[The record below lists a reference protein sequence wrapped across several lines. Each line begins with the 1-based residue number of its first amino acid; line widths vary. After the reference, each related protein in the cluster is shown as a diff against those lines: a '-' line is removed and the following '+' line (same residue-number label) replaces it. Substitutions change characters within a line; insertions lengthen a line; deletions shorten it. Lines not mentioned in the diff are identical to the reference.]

1 MPGIAR
7 QSLAR
12 LLFGTLALPTLPTAA
27 SEPAAS
33 AIEEVFVTARK
44 RRENIQETPLAVTAL
59 TGADLREAG
68 LGQTEELSTVVPS
81 LHIQKGASNQIYIR
95 GIGERT
101 GYARVDPTVGIY
113 LDDLYLPRSDGQ
125 LVGLLDLEAVQV
137 LRGPQGTL
145 FGKNT
150 TGGAIV
156 LTLEKPHDTFDAYIE
171 GSLGNFNTRSAK
183 AMINGAL
190 TDTIAGR
197 LLLSST
203 KNDGFVRDAFT
214 GERFNSLDQKALI
227 GQLRWDINDAVTLDT
242 LAYHGKVRENLPG
255 NNCKINNENA
265 LFVNG
270 LGLMWPGD
278 TDATAP
284 HAYQDNCNNNSQEV
298 LGDLRVSHGPNPNYD
313 KDLDTTLAG
322 ITANIE
328 LSEQFQ
334 LKAVAGYREET
345 KGPALKSD
353 NDGGPENF
361 SEAIQIGDSVGR
373 SHSLELQL
381 NSSWF
386 DERLDIS
393 TGVFYMGESNSE
405 TSLLTAQLVGIDAAS
420 LLQLGLGSQPT
431 TPLVNGLPLVGQLL
445 GSPVLISEFDLDNT
459 TSAAY
464 LQAVWEATEQWQL
477 TGGLRYTVETRDS
490 RLGIRSSDADA
501 IANRLVLSG
510 RFGPGSDGLHPYL
523 GAGWIDDPVRIAHNL
538 FADQNGYGY
547 PDYPMAPG
555 YLQRD
560 QRKIRF
566 TELTPMLSAS
576 YQFDDTQLDGSAFNA
591 LMVYGTW
598 SNGFKSGFGEPLLT
612 DGLQVIEPETVE
624 NWELGFKADLFS
636 RALRLNGA
644 TYYMIFQNMQL
655 NTVGTDTQ
663 GNLAVTHQNAG
674 ESSIQGAELELSWMP
689 SANWMINF
697 NYSNNNYRFTEFTE
711 PDLITLAL
719 TGEKIPID
727 RSDEEFPLSP
737 EESASASIQH
747 TANAEWGRLTT
758 RLDASYK
765 SDIYHGLDRGSWLA
779 GRKDKDLAYS
789 EPYSLLGAR
798 ISWLSPSEDLSV
810 TLYGKNLLDKRY
822 FFGTS
827 VGDSLGTF
835 NRLIGEPRTYGLI
848 VRKQIQ

>member
-1 MPGIAR
+1 MAGMNRSVPIALGCLLAVLDAP
-7 QSLAR
+7 SLAAPSVA
-12 LLFGTLALPTLPTAA
+12 T
-27 SEPAAS
+27 

-44 RRENIQETPLAVTAL
+44 RKENIQETPIAVSAL
-59 TGADLREAG
+59 TGDDLREAG
-68 LGQTEELSTVVPS
+68 LGQTEDLSTVVPS

-125 LVGLLDLEAVQV
+125 LVGLLDLQAVQV

-156 LTLEKPHDTFDAYIE
+156 LTLEKPHDTFE
-171 GSLGNFNTRSAK
+171 GYAEATLGNFNTRSAK
-183 AMINGAL
+183 LMINGPL
-190 TDTIAGR
+190 TNNISAR
-197 LLLSST
+197 ALLSST
-203 KNDGFVRDAFT
+203 KNDGFVEDAFS
-214 GERFNSLDQKALI
+214 GERFNSLDQQAVI
-227 GQLRWDINDAVTLDT
+227 GQLRWDLSDATSFDL
-242 LAYHGKVRENLPG
+242 LAYRGKVRENLPG
-255 NNCKINNENA
+255 NNCRINNDDA

-284 HAYQDNCNNNSQEV
+284 HAYKDNCNNNSQEV
-298 LGDLRVSHGPNPNYD
+298 LGDLKVSHGPNPNYN
-313 KDLDTTLAG
+313 KDLDTTLVGA
-322 ITANIE
+322 TANFE
-328 LSEQFQ
+328 LSDRFQ
-334 LKAVAGYREET
+334 LKTVLGYREET

-353 NDGGPENF
+353 NDGGPADW

-373 SHSLELQL
+373 SYSAEIQIS
-381 NSSWF
+381 SSWF
-386 DERLDIS
+386 DDQLSIS
-393 TGVFYMGESNSE
+393 SGLFYMGETNSE

-420 LLQLGLGSQPT
+420 LAQLGAGSKPM
-431 TPLVNGLPLVGQLL
+431 TPLINGLPLVGQLL
-445 GSPVLISEFDLDNT
+445 GSPVYISEFDLDNT
-459 TSAAY
+459 TQAAY
-464 LQAVWEATEQWQL
+464 LQAVWDATENWQI
-477 TGGLRYTVETRDS
+477 TSGLRYTIETRDS
-490 RLGIRSSDADA
+490 SLGIRSSDAEA
-501 IANRLVLSG
+501 IANRMVLSG
-510 RFGPGSDGLHPYL
+510 RFGPGSEGLHPYL
-523 GAGWIDDPVRIAHNL
+523 GAGWIDDPVQIAHDL
-538 FADQNGYGY
+538 FADQNGDGY

-555 YLQRD
+555 YFQRD

-576 YQFDDTQLDGSAFNA
+576 YQFDAASLDKTSLDA
-591 LMVYGTW
+591 LMVYATW
-598 SNGFKSGFGEPLLT
+598 SNGFKAGFAEPLLA

-624 NWELGFKADLFS
+624 NWELGLKSDLFGRS
-636 RALRLNGA
+636 LRINA
-644 TYYMIFQNMQL
+644 AAYYMVFQNMQL
-655 NTVGTDTQ
+655 NTVGSDTQ

-674 ESSIQGAELELSWMP
+674 ESVIEGGELELTWMP
-689 SANWMINF
+689 SASLSVSL

-711 PDLITLAL
+711 PDLITFAL
-719 TGEKIPID
+719 TGAKVPID
-727 RSDEEFPLSP
+727 RSDEEFPLTP
-737 EESASASIQH
+737 EESANLGVQYSGDIG
-747 TANAEWGRLTT
+747 EGRLIS
-758 RLDASYK
+758 RLDISYK

-779 GRKDKDLAYS
+779 GRKNSDLAFS

-798 ISWLSPSEDLSV
+798 FTWTDSDGDLAI

-848 VRKQIQ
+848 VRQQF

>member
-1 MPGIAR
+1 MPLLKRTALVPVFGI
-7 QSLAR
+7 L
-12 LLFGTLALPTLPTAA
+12 LALPEAPAFANTSYTAT
-27 SEPAAS
+27 
-33 AIEEVFVTARK
+33 IEEVYVTAR
-44 RRENIQETPLAVTAL
+44 RRKENIQESPIAVSAL
-59 TGADLREAG
+59 TGDDLREAG
-68 LGQTEELSTVVPS
+68 LSQTEDLSTIVPS

-125 LVGLLDLEAVQV
+125 LVGLLDLQAVQV

-156 LTLEKPHDTFDAYIE
+156 LTLAKPHDTFE
-171 GSLGNFNTRSAK
+171 GYAEATLGNFNTRSAK
-183 AMINGAL
+183 AMVNGPLSNTVSA
-190 TDTIAGR
+190 R
-197 LLLSST
+197 MLLSST
-203 KNDGFVRDAFT
+203 KNDGFVKDAFT
-214 GERFNSLDQKALI
+214 NEHFNSIDQLAAI
-227 GQLRWDINDAVTLDT
+227 GQLRWDLNDTVSVDMLG
-242 LAYHGKVRENLPG
+242 YHGKVRENLPG
-255 NNCKINNENA
+255 NNCRINNDDA

-284 HAYQDNCNNNSQEV
+284 HAYKDNCDNNSQAV
-298 LGDLRVSHGPNPNYD
+298 LGDLKVSHGPNPNYN
-313 KDLDTTLAG
+313 KDLDTTLIG
-322 ITANIE
+322 TTGNFE
-328 LSEQFQ
+328 LSDSFQ
-334 LKAVAGYREET
+334 LKAVLGYREET

-353 NDGGPENF
+353 NDGGPADW

-373 SHSLELQL
+373 SYSAELQV

-386 DERLDIS
+386 DDQLSIS
-393 TGVFYMGESNSE
+393 SGLFYMGETNSE

-420 LLQLGLGSQPT
+420 LLQLGAGSKPT
-431 TPLVNGLPLVGQLL
+431 TPLVSGLPFVGQLL
-445 GSPVLISEFDLDNT
+445 GSPMFISEFDLDNKT
-459 TSAAY
+459 QAAY
-464 LQAVWEATEQWQL
+464 LQAVWDATDNWQF

-490 RLGIRSSDADA
+490 HLGIRSSDAEA
-501 IANRLVLSG
+501 IANRMVLSG

-523 GAGWIDDPVRIAHNL
+523 GAGWIDDPVQIAHDL
-538 FADQNGYGY
+538 FADQNGDGF

-555 YLQRD
+555 YFQRD
-560 QRKIRF
+560 QLEVRF

-576 YQFDDTQLDGSAFNA
+576 YQVDTGALRDTALDA

-598 SNGFKSGFGEPLLT
+598 SNGFKAGFAEPLLA

-624 NWELGFKADLFS
+624 NWELGLKSDLFN
-636 RALRLNGA
+636 RTLRINA
-644 TYYMIFQNMQL
+644 AAYHMVFQNMQL

-674 ESSIQGAELELSWMP
+674 ESVIEGGELEVMWMP
-689 SANWMINF
+689 SAAVSISL

-719 TGEKIPID
+719 TGEKVPVD

-737 EESASASIQH
+737 EESANLGIQH
-747 TANAEWGRLTT
+747 TADLAEGQLSSRVNI
-758 RLDASYK
+758 SYK
-765 SDIYHGLDRGSWLA
+765 SDIYQGLDRGSWLA
-779 GRKDKDLAYS
+779 GRENRDLAFS
-789 EPYSLLGAR
+789 EPYSLVGAR
-798 ISWLSPSEDLSV
+798 FTWTDGEGNLAITV
-810 TLYGKNLLDKRY
+810 YGKNLLDKRY

-835 NRLIGEPRTYGLI
+835 NRLIGEPRTYGLT
-848 VRKQIQ
+848 VRQQF

>member
-1 MPGIAR
+1 MPASNQIKMAC
-7 QSLAR
+7 SLAG
-12 LLFGTLALPTLPTAA
+12 LLAFPTLPAISA
-27 SEPAAS
+27 ELGAS

-44 RRENIQETPLAVTAL
+44 RRENIQETPIAVTAL

-68 LGQTEELSTVVPS
+68 LGQTEELSAVVPS

-156 LTLEKPHDTFDAYIE
+156 LTLEKPHDTFDAYFE
-171 GSLGNFNTRSAK
+171 GGLGNFNTRTAK
-183 AMINGAL
+183 GMINGAV
-190 TDTIAGR
+190 TDSLSAR
-197 LLLSST
+197 LLLSTT
-203 KNDGFVRDAFT
+203 KNDGFVKDAHT
-214 GERFNSLDQKALI
+214 GERFSSLDQQAAI
-227 GQLRWDINDAVTLDT
+227 GQIRWDINDLTTIDGLF
-242 LAYHGKVRENLPG
+242 YHGKIRENLPG
-255 NNCKINNENA
+255 NNCKINNEDA

-284 HAYQDNCNNNSQEV
+284 HAYRDNCNNNSQDL
-298 LGDLRVSHGPNPNYD
+298 LGDLKVSHGPNPNYD

-322 ITANIE
+322 LTANIE
-328 LSEQFQ
+328 LSDNIQF
-334 LKAVAGYREET
+334 KAVAGYREEV

-373 SHSLELQL
+373 SYSLEIQL

-393 TGVFYMGESNSE
+393 TGLFYMGETNSE

-431 TPLVNGLPLVGQLL
+431 TPLVSGLPLVGQLL
-445 GSPVLISEFDLDNT
+445 GNPVLISEFDLDNT
-459 TSAAY
+459 TTAAY
-464 LQAVWEATEQWQL
+464 LQGVWQANAQWQF
-477 TGGLRYTVETRDS
+477 TAGLRYTIEERES
-490 RLGIRSSDADA
+490 ELGIRSSDSEA
-501 IANRLVLSG
+501 IANRMVLSG
-510 RFGPGSDGLHPYL
+510 RFGPGSDGLHPFL
-523 GAGWIDDPVRIAHNL
+523 GGGWLEDPVRIAHNL
-538 FADQNGYGY
+538 FADQNGDGY

-560 QRKIRF
+560 QRLVRF

-576 YQFDDTQLDGSAFNA
+576 YQVDDAALENSSFDA
-591 LMVYGTW
+591 LMIYGTW

-636 RALRLNGA
+636 RALRLNAA

-655 NTVGTDTQ
+655 NTVGTDSQ
-663 GNLAVTHQNAG
+663 SNLAVTHQNAG
-674 ESSIQGAELELSWMP
+674 ESTIQGAELELVWMP

-697 NYSNNNYRFTEFTE
+697 NYSNNNYRFTEFSE

-719 TGEKIPID
+719 SGEKVQID
-727 RSDEEFPLSP
+727 RTDEEFPLSP
-737 EESASASIQH
+737 EESANASIQH
-747 TANAEWGRLTT
+747 SADYRWGRLTS
-758 RLDASYK
+758 RIDISYK

-779 GRKDKDLAYS
+779 GRRDKDLAYS

-798 ISWLSPSEDLSV
+798 LTWLSPQEDLSL

-848 VRKQIQ
+848 IRKQFN

>member
-1 MPGIAR
+1 MKNNAGVNRLGGLIFGVG
-7 QSLAR
+7 LAMVAAD
-12 LLFGTLALPTLPTAA
+12 TLAQQGVL
-27 SEPAAS
+27 
-33 AIEEVFVTARK
+33 EEVIVTARH
-44 RRENIQETPLAVTAL
+44 RSENMQETPVAVSAVNAESMREQGISNTKDLA
-59 TGADLREAG
+59 R
-68 LGQTEELSTVVPS
+68 SVPS
-81 LHIQKGASNQIYIR
+81 LQIGKAGSVQIYIR

-171 GSLGNFNTRSAK
+171 GNIGNFNTRSAK
-183 AMINGAL
+183 AMVNGSL
-190 TDTIAGR
+190 SDTIAAR
-197 LLLSST
+197 VLVSST
-203 KNDGFVRDAFT
+203 KNDGFVKDAFT
-214 GERFNSLDQKALI
+214 GERFNSLDQQAVI
-227 GQLRWDINDAVTLDT
+227 GQLRWDASDNITLDA

-255 NNCKINNENA
+255 NNCKINNDDA

-284 HAYQDNCNNNSQEV
+284 HAYADNCNNNSQQR

-322 ITANIE
+322 LTATIE

-334 LKAVAGYREET
+334 LKTVAGYREET

-353 NDGGPENF
+353 NDGGPANF

-373 SHSLELQL
+373 SYSLELQL

-393 TGVFYMGESNSE
+393 TGLFYMGETNSE

-420 LLQLGLGSQPT
+420 LLQLGLGSQPS
-431 TPLVNGLPLVGQLL
+431 TPLVSGLPLVGQLL
-445 GSPVLISEFDLDNT
+445 GSPVLISEFDLDNS

-464 LQAVWEATEQWQL
+464 LQGVWQANDQWQL
-477 TGGLRYTVETRDS
+477 TAGLRYTIEERDS
-490 RLGIRSSDADA
+490 RLGIRSSDSEA
-501 IANRLVLSG
+501 IANRMILSG
-510 RFGPGSDGLHPYL
+510 RFGPGSDGLHPFL
-523 GAGWIDDPVRIAHNL
+523 GAGWIEDPVGIAHDL
-538 FADQNGYGY
+538 FADQNGDGY

-560 QRKIRF
+560 HQVVRF

-576 YQFDDTQLDGSAFNA
+576 YQVDGQMLENSAFDA
-591 LMVYGTW
+591 LMIYGTW

-624 NWELGFKADLFS
+624 NWEIGFKADLFS
-636 RALRLNGA
+636 RALRLNA
-644 TYYMIFQNMQL
+644 ASYYMIFHNMQL
-655 NTVGTDTQ
+655 NTVGTDSQ
-663 GNLAVTHQNAG
+663 SNLAVTHQNAG
-674 ESSIQGAELELSWMP
+674 ESTIQGAELELVWMP
-689 SANWMINF
+689 SANWMINL
-697 NYSNNNYRFTEFTE
+697 NYSNNNYRFTEFSE

-719 TGEKIPID
+719 SGEKVSID
-727 RSDEEFPLSP
+727 RTDEEFPLSP
-737 EESASASIQH
+737 EESANASVQHSADYR
-747 TANAEWGRLTT
+747 WGRLTS
-758 RLDASYK
+758 RLDVSYK

-779 GRKDKDLAYS
+779 SRRDKELAYS

-798 ISWLSPSEDLSV
+798 LTWLSPEEDLSL

-848 VRKQIQ
+848 IRKQFQ